1 MSFISAHV
9 LDSVHGCPARG
20 IDVTLLTGAGEQI
33 ATATTNEDGRV
44 TDLGPETL
52 ESGHYRIIFATEPY
66 FAGRDLETFYP
77 FVSVDFT
84 VRKEQGHYHVPLL
97 LSPFAYSTYRGS

>member
-9 LDSVHGCPARG
+9 LDSVHGCPATG
-20 IDVTLLTGAGEQI
+20 IDVRLLHGSGDEI
-33 ATATTNEDGRV
+33 AAAVTDEDGRV
-44 TDLGPETL
+44 NDLGPQTL

-66 FAGRDLETFYP
+66 FARHSLETFHP
-77 FVSVDFT
+77 FVAVDFT
-84 VRKEQGHYHVPLL
+84 VLEEQGHYHVPLL